1 MNNNNM
7 TDSQIKLIEL
17 CEKHG
22 VPRMDRKVYVEWAN
36 FLFYTSWFEESLF
49 TYKKRQS
56 PENDMDIC
64 KKLITKININDYDY
78 FGDYFCNRYI
88 DENNKTNDQFRKLNL
103 STSGPIQPKNITKE
117 ALINYKTQGTK
128 DYKLLFAYLMIVYRF
143 RNNMFHGSK
152 GLINLV
158 QYTEPISIINQFMN
172 QLLEDIFT
180 CQFKGFRTSN
190 R

>member
-1 MNNNNM
+1 MPKSKQKLFDLIRSQGIPNI
-7 TDSQIKLIEL
+7 TDETYQ
-17 CEKHG
+17 
-22 VPRMDRKVYVEWAN
+22 EWAT

-56 PENDMDIC
+56 PENDMVIC
-64 KKLITKININDYDY
+64 EKLITKININDYDY
-78 FGDYFCNRYI
+78 FGDYFCERYI
-88 DENNKTNDQFRKLNL
+88 DENNKTTDQFRNLKL
-103 STSGPIQPKNITKE
+103 SKASPINPQITTKE
-117 ALINYKTQGTK
+117 ALINYKTQRTRNHR
-128 DYKLLFAYLMIVYRF
+128 LLFAYLMIVYRF

-180 CQFKGFRTSN
+180 CQYTGFRTSD